1 MGQKLPPDQMELY
14 RRVDEVLHYLWDP
27 INISR
32 FPEARSEYYSY
43 LPHVFSLL
51 SSGAPTAEIADYLTA
66 SATEA
71 MGFPDTSR
79 GREHSQKIAAILEG
93 WREVIQTQYSRTA

>member
-27 INISR
+27 IGVSSA
-32 FPEARSEYYSY
+32 PEARDEYQSY

-51 SSGAPTAEIADYLTA
+51 TGGASTQQIADYLDTVTTQ
-66 SATEA
+66 S
-71 MGFPDTSR
+71 MGFSSVPR
-79 GREHSQKIAAILEG
+79 GREHSRKVAAVLQR
-93 WREVIQTQYSRTA
+93 WREVTRIA